1 MEIECKKLF
10 DFENEKPPT
19 PVSQMLKNIERNGK
33 YEKRAANLFK
43 LFILSVWFVN
53 CNIMFFFFSTIFGP
67 KACDDLG

>member
-43 LFILSVWFVN
+43 LFILSV
-53 CNIMFFFFSTIFGP
+53 
-67 KACDDLG
+67 